1 MAGPELTIN
10 SQGPGTSFSGPVIVG
25 PRSSGSVAFP
35 QGGNQGIAE
44 LTQVVQLTQNGTTA
58 VSVTAL
64 VPKHTQL
71 VDFLCDTTIAWN
83 SATSATLSIGT
94 TAADTTYVSGLS
106 VASGTRARPTYNT
119 TQLTAM
125 LDVGSV
131 EVVTFTV
138 TPTGATSAGTTFVTM
153 QYRMTQNY
161 QNP

>member
-1 MAGPELTIN
+1 MTAQTTIN
-10 SQGPGTSFSGPVIVG
+10 PQGPGTSFGGPVIVG

-44 LTQVVQLTQNGTTA
+44 LTQVVSLAQNGTTA
-58 VSVTAL
+58 VTVTAL
-64 VPKHTQL
+64 VPKHSQL
-71 VDFLCDTTIAWN
+71 VDFIVDTTIAWN
-83 SATSATLSIGT
+83 SGTSAVLSIGT
-94 TAADTTYVSGLS
+94 TAADTTYVNGLS
-106 VASGTRARPTYNT
+106 VATGTRARPAYNT

-131 EVVTFTV
+131 ETVAFTV

>member
-1 MAGPELTIN
+1 MAGPELTLN
-10 SQGPGTSFSGPVIVG
+10 PQGPGTSFSGPVIVG
-25 PRSSGSVAFP
+25 SRSGASFAFAGS
-35 QGGNQGIAE
+35 NQGIAE
-44 LTQVVQLTQNGTTA
+44 LTQVVQLTQNSTSA
-58 VSVTAL
+58 VSVTAY

-71 VDFLCDTTIAWN
+71 VDFIVDTTIAWN
-83 SATSATLSIGT
+83 SGTSAVLSIGT

-106 VASGTRARPTYNT
+106 VATGTRARPAYNT
-119 TQLTAM
+119 TQLNAM

-131 EVVTFTV
+131 ETVTFTV